1 MLLERGLGVER
12 IDLGGDLNRQGG
24 AIETADPLHLSGLLG
39 PVTIKC
45 LKKTNQGDCKRKY
58 YLAKNYAKVNVYVN
72 DICQKSGKI
81 SSIIINSMAEKG
93 RLLRIVES
101 ILRGTGFKVAKME
114 FKGSC
119 FDLAASRLFL
129 LLFVKVLQNIDSL
142 TEDQAEDLKRLAKLF
157 EASPLIVGLRSKNEE
172 LEEGVV
178 YERHGI
184 YALNPQTLY
193 DILVENELPAIF
205 AERGGFYVRVNGEY
219 LRELRERHGYSIGE
233 LAELLGISRKSLQ
246 NYEREE
252 QAMSIEVALRL
263 EELFDAP
270 LAKPIDVLNAKVEA
284 KMGAEPETELEKE
297 IFRRLEDFGMGV
309 VKIKKAPFDAISREE
324 GVKILTGISER
335 KTSSTVKRA
344 QMVNEVSKI
353 IQSDG
358 LFILEKTKT
367 EVVGEIPLIPKEKL
381 NEIRD
386 ADELIEMI
394 EELKKEIKRKI
405 FS

>member
-1 MLLERGLGVER
+1 M
-12 IDLGGDLNRQGG
+12 
-24 AIETADPLHLSGLLG
+24 
-39 PVTIKC
+39 
-45 LKKTNQGDCKRKY
+45 
-58 YLAKNYAKVNVYVN
+58 
-72 DICQKSGKI
+72 
-81 SSIIINSMAEKG
+81 MEKE

-101 ILRGTGFKVAKME
+101 IFRGTGFRVARME

-129 LLFVKVLQNIDSL
+129 LLFVKVIQNIDSL
-142 TEDQAEDLKRLAKLF
+142 TEEQAEDLKRLAKFF
-157 EASPLIVGLRSKNEE
+157 EASPLIVGLRSKSEE

-184 YALNPQTLY
+184 YALSPQTLY
-193 DILVENELPAIF
+193 DVLVENELPAIF

-219 LRELRERHGYSIGE
+219 LRKLREKHGYSIGE
-233 LAELLGISRKSLQ
+233 LAELLGVSRKSLQ
-246 NYEREE
+246 NYERGE
-252 QAMSIEVALRL
+252 QAMSLEVALRL
-263 EELFDAP
+263 EELFEAP
-270 LAKPIDVLNAKVEA
+270 IAKPIDVLHAKVEA
-284 KMGAEPETELEKE
+284 KMEVEPETELEKE
-297 IFRRLEDFGMGV
+297 VFKRLEDFGMGV
-309 VKIKKAPFDAISREE
+309 VKIKKAPFDAISKEE
-324 GVKILTGISER
+324 GVKILTGISEK

-358 LFILEKTKT
+358 LFILEKTKI

-394 EELKKEIKRKI
+394 EELKKEIKREI

>member
-1 MLLERGLGVER
+1 
-12 IDLGGDLNRQGG
+12 
-24 AIETADPLHLSGLLG
+24 
-39 PVTIKC
+39 
-45 LKKTNQGDCKRKY
+45 
-58 YLAKNYAKVNVYVN
+58 
-72 DICQKSGKI
+72 
-81 SSIIINSMAEKG
+81 MAEKG

-394 EELKKEIKRKI
+394 EELKREIKRKI

>member
-1 MLLERGLGVER
+1 
-12 IDLGGDLNRQGG
+12 
-24 AIETADPLHLSGLLG
+24 
-39 PVTIKC
+39 
-45 LKKTNQGDCKRKY
+45 
-58 YLAKNYAKVNVYVN
+58 
-72 DICQKSGKI
+72 
-81 SSIIINSMAEKG
+81 MAEKG

>member
-1 MLLERGLGVER
+1 M
-12 IDLGGDLNRQGG
+12 
-24 AIETADPLHLSGLLG
+24 
-39 PVTIKC
+39 
-45 LKKTNQGDCKRKY
+45 
-58 YLAKNYAKVNVYVN
+58 
-72 DICQKSGKI
+72 
-81 SSIIINSMAEKG
+81 EKE

-101 ILRGTGFKVAKME
+101 IFRGTGFRVARME

-129 LLFVKVLQNIDSL
+129 LLFVKVIQNIDSL
-142 TEDQAEDLKRLAKLF
+142 TEEQAEDLKRLAKFF
-157 EASPLIVGLRSKNEE
+157 EASPLIVGLRSKSEE

-184 YALNPQTLY
+184 YALSPQTLY
-193 DILVENELPAIF
+193 DVLVENELPAIF

-219 LRELRERHGYSIGE
+219 LRKLREKHGYSIGE
-233 LAELLGISRKSLQ
+233 LAELLGVSRKSLQ
-246 NYEREE
+246 NYERGE
-252 QAMSIEVALRL
+252 QAMSLEVALRL
-263 EELFDAP
+263 EELFEAP
-270 LAKPIDVLNAKVEA
+270 IAKPIDVLHAKVEA
-284 KMGAEPETELEKE
+284 KMEVEPETELEKE
-297 IFRRLEDFGMGV
+297 VFKRLEDFGMGV
-309 VKIKKAPFDAISREE
+309 VKIKKAPFDAISKEE
-324 GVKILTGISER
+324 GVKILTGISEK

-358 LFILEKTKT
+358 LFILEKTKI

-394 EELKKEIKRKI
+394 EELKKEIKREI